1 MLYLVEVSDSIRY
14 LESRLDEISEKTDT
28 IDMVAGRVE
37 GLPIQ
42 ELLARVDTLE
52 VNVGRTGN
60 YEYGDS
66 SLGFFAHME
75 GRINE
80 LDSSQKTLLE
90 MIHDMS
96 EDFRATLDVVRNK
109 IADVNTR
116 LNLTM
121 RAMTNQVPDGGAVP
135 ITKVKVS
142 EPKPFYGVRDAKTL
156 ENFIQEGCCTIDIWD
171 IGDDASV
178 DSQDARRHQSSSLGR
193 NRNSR
198 PSSPKAVGGDKRSSK
213 DRIPY
218 QSNTENTWRRPN
230 NRSPPK
236 HPLSCFI
243 CEGPHVT
250 RECPHKVDFHA
261 FQASLIP
268 DSDDKL
274 NQAEGEVGQIE
285 GGGKTRIG
293 AIKYLSSLQK
303 KSRERNVPTKRG
315 LLYVDTWINQKQTK
329 STMVDSSTTHNFI
342 KEVEARRLR
351 LCWEKDSRRM
361 KAVNSVALPV
371 VGLVKQT
378 VIRLGGWKGPVDFVV
393 VIPMPSAKCLVITES
408 FPIVVQA
415 NIRQL
420 NGFKIS
426 TMKLD
431 KSLAQGKPPSAT
443 ILLGALGKLG
453 NTIPKDTLCVPK
465 KCHGMMPNSWPKS
478 LSIQRRTDHGIEPP
492 SEAKAPA
499 KNSYRTMPSKLAV
512 LRKQSKKLLDTGV
525 SRPVQAP
532 WGAQYSFPLLP
543 NLFDRSRGEKYF
555 PKSDIRPRY
564 CRVRATKAEGLE
576 TTCVTG
582 LRAYEFPVVPFSL
595 TDAKEGK
602 CCSVQG
608 QINVMGHVVESHQIE
623 VGKKKF
629 VATCDGRIPKSVKEL
644 RKYPRLANK
653 DIQWGG
659 NLECQAAFNGMKQ
672 TMIKGTNLGV
682 TDATKPPKV
691 EAEQFNSQFGHNTQT
706 DLLIRRIQFEI
717 KGNRHSV
724 LLLLAD
730 DPFVEDDP
738 QVHRV
743 EEKWEQIADI
753 ARVCLEEASR
763 PMEEREEDKEVK
775 EVLADIVRTG
785 RRPTREIH
793 KFLVKWKKPLVEV
806 TSGEHVEDLET
817 WTQKIEELQLRQLTR
832 TSTV

>member
-60 YEYGDS
+60 YEYEDS

-80 LDSSQKTLLE
+80 LDNSQKTLLE

-96 EDFRATLDVVRNK
+96 EDFRATLDVFRNK

-121 RAMTNQVPDGGAVP
+121 RAMANQVPVGWAVP

-142 EPKPFYGVRDAKTL
+142 EPKPFYGVRDAKAL
-156 ENFIQEGCCTIDIWD
+156 ENFIQEGCCTIDI
-171 IGDDASV
+171 GTLVTMHLCEDAKLWWS
-178 DSQDARRHQSSSLGR
+178 DSQDPRRHQSSSLRR

-198 PSSPKAVGGDKRSSK
+198 PSSPKA
-213 DRIPY
+213 
-218 QSNTENTWRRPN
+218 
-230 NRSPPK
+230 
-236 HPLSCFI
+236 
-243 CEGPHVT
+243 
-250 RECPHKVDFHA
+250 
-261 FQASLIP
+261 ASLIP

-285 GGGKTRIG
+285 RGGKTRIG

-315 LLYVDTWINQKQTK
+315 LLGQTSK
-329 STMVDSSTTHNFI
+329 TPLGEGFKKNEGREFCCPTC
-342 KEVEARRLR
+342 RRAS
-351 LCWEKDSRRM
+351 ET
-361 KAVNSVALPV
+361 NSD
-371 VGLVKQT
+371 K
-378 VIRLGGWKGPVDFVV
+378 

-420 NGFKIS
+420 NGFKMIS

-431 KSLAQGKPPSAT
+431 KSLAQGKPSSAT
-443 ILLGALGKLG
+443 ILLGALEKLG
-453 NTIPKDTLCVPK
+453 DIIPKDTLCVPK

-478 LSIQRRTDHGIEPP
+478 LSMQRRTDHGIEPP

-543 NLFDRSRGEKYF
+543 NLFDRSRGVKYF

-582 LRAYEFPVVPFSL
+582 LRAYEFPVVPFSF

-623 VGKKKF
+623 
-629 VATCDGRIPKSVKEL
+629 
-644 RKYPRLANK
+644 
-653 DIQWGG
+653 
-659 NLECQAAFNGMKQ
+659 AAFNGMKQ
-672 TMIKGTNLGV
+672 AMIKGTNLGV

-730 DPFVEDDP
+730 DPYVEDDP
-738 QVHRV
+738 QVHKV

-753 ARVCLEEASR
+753 ARVCLEKASR
-763 PMEEREEDKEVK
+763 PMEEREEDREVK

-817 WTQKIEELQLRQLTR
+817 WM
-832 TSTV
+832 